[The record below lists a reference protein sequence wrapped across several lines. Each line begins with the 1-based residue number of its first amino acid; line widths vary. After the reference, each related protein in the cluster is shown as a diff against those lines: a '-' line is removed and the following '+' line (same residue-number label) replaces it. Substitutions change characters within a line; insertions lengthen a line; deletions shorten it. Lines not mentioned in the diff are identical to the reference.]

1 MVRAALLL
9 PWIPFAGGAVEV
21 TVTPQLNGLLQY
33 DDNKLLRTVEL
44 ASVWQGAVTVGATI
58 EAHDPVTDVTLRPRV
73 SIRRFTEEPDLDSED
88 MELPIEAT
96 RRFERSQLGLTGTF
110 SRRPLYET
118 DLTDTG
124 RNITG
129 RSRDDISVT
138 PTWIWFATE
147 RNRAQFFAGYAEAS
161 FEKATRRELSDYR
174 YWSAGTTLTHQASEQ
189 TQLSLG
195 SFWTR
200 FEPEGG
206 QNLATTIGGRLGM
219 STAFSETLSASA
231 SVGYTVSDLKFQ
243 ALQFALGPGG
253 QIIPMLVDEQA
264 TEGGWIFDAS
274 VSKHFTRVQ
283 LDASITRRLS
293 PAAEGVQS
301 ELQTLTG
308 TVSYRVRQH
317 WTLHANVEY
326 VDRTT
331 QGGLRRNLDRNLL
344 TTGVNLVWRFDRRLN
359 LQAGY
364 RYRRLE
370 SSIFG
375 TVPESNA
382 VIFTV
387 RYELG
392 TPLRLY

>member
-9 PWIPFAGGAVEV
+9 AWIPFAGGAVEV
-21 TVTPQLNGLLQY
+21 TVTPRLSALLEY
-33 DDNKLLRTVEL
+33 DDNKLMRIADFVN
-44 ASVWQGAVTVGATI
+44 VWQGAVIAGATI
-58 EAHDPVTDVTLRPRV
+58 EAHDPVTDVTLHPRV

-88 MELPIEAT
+88 LELPIEAT
-96 RRFERSQLGLTGTF
+96 RRFERSELGLTGTL

-118 DLTDTG
+118 DLTDAG
-124 RNITG
+124 LIVAG
-129 RSRDDISVT
+129 GSRDDVSFT
-138 PTWIWFATE
+138 PVWTWFATE
-147 RNRAQFFAGYAEAS
+147 RNQAQFYGGYAEATFDQTMS
-161 FEKATRRELSDYR
+161 GGLTNYR
-174 YWSAGTTLTHQASEQ
+174 YWSAGTTLSHQASDR
-189 TQLSLG
+189 TQISLG

-200 FEPEGG
+200 FEPERG
-206 QNLATTIGGRLGM
+206 QNLATTIGGRLGL

-231 SVGYTVSDLKFQ
+231 SVGYTVSDIEFQ
-243 ALQFALGPGG
+243 TLDFTAGPV
-253 QIIPMLVDEQA
+253 PLLVNDQA

-274 VSKHFTRVQ
+274 VSKRFARAQ
-283 LDASITRRLS
+283 IDASLTRRLS

-308 TVSYRVRQH
+308 TASYRLRQH
-317 WTLHANVEY
+317 WTLRVNVEY